1 MRVDSTDRELRNA
14 RQRGVDRGWAIE
26 KRAVLEGKGSRD
38 WTPEQ
43 QKELVEK
50 NSVSHFEGHHMRS
63 VVYGKTREEQIQIAE
78 DGNNIQ
84 FLEKSETNNE
94 HLRAHGGDY
103 HNSTN
108 GYYDVKTN
116 KMNDFGDGQ
125 PHPPERKELSQP
137 VYKQEHKQE
146 TKQEQYDEYGVRL
159 SENGKENTEN
169 RTQYQAR
176 NRNGN

>member
-26 KRAVLEGKGSRD
+26 KRAVMEGKGSRD

-43 QKELVEK
+43 QKELIEK

-63 VVYGKTREEQIQIAE
+63 VAYGKTREEQMEIAE
-78 DGNNIQ
+78 NGNNIQ
-84 FLEKSETNNE
+84 FLEKSENNNE

-108 GYYDVKTN
+108 GYYDVEKDE
-116 KMNDFGDGQ
+116 MHSFGNGQ
-125 PHPPERKELSQP
+125 PHLPERKELSHPIVEQ
-137 VYKQEHKQE
+137 KK
-146 TKQEQYDEYGVRL
+146 EQYDEYGVKI
-159 SENGKENTEN
+159 SENESSQNASRSQNQTRSRSE
-169 RTQYQAR
+169 
-176 NRNGN
+176 

>member
-1 MRVDSTDRELRNA
+1 MRVDSSDRELRNA
-14 RQRGVDRGWAIE
+14 RKRGVDRGWALE

-50 NSVSHFEGHHMRS
+50 NSVSHYEGHHMRS
-63 VVYGKTREEQIQIAE
+63 VAYGETREEQIRIAA

-84 FLEKSETNNE
+84 FLEKSESNNE

-108 GYYDVKTN
+108 GYYDVKSD
-116 KMNDFGDGQ
+116 KMHSFGNSQ
-125 PHPPERKELSQP
+125 PHLPDRQQLSRP
-137 VYKQEHKQE
+137 VYGQKK
-146 TKQEQYDEYGVRL
+146 EQFDEYGVKIYDGSRK
-159 SENGKENTEN
+159 SDEN
-169 RTQYQAR
+169 RIQVQSR
-176 NRNGN
+176 NRSGN